1 MIDDLDRAAE
11 LLLTDPMALFDWSV
25 TRVESVDRATI
36 QEVQRRAMGLRFA
49 EHYAGIEILRKL
61 ADRQGVTELVDFD
74 DVVPLLFAHTAFKS
88 YPSSL
93 LTNRRF
99 DLLAKWLDKQTVY
112 DLSNVDLDGCSGLTE
127 FVERIDDQS
136 ELHLLTSSG
145 TTGTMSLI
153 PKSKQMTSYAMA
165 IWHDFMFQEFGTEP
179 TEEQRTATVDIVW
192 PTFAKGTVGVLRTI
206 PELIDAFCGGDRS
219 RFHELYDFGVD
230 SDLLVLAS
238 QLRIAASKGEL
249 DRVEISP
256 ELLAKKAAF
265 EAQLARMPEDMARF
279 LEQTTTE
286 LAGERVFMIGSAQQ
300 LYDMAGAGL
309 ARGAQAVFAPDS
321 IILTGGG
328 MKGAVLP
335 DDWLDAVHRYLG
347 VDRLRKGYGFS
358 EGGTFHWRCELDRY
372 HLMPWVIPFVLDPDT
387 SEPLPR
393 TGVVTGRG
401 AFYDL
406 LSDSH
411 WGGVITGDELTIDWD
426 TPCACGRTSLH
437 IADDIVR
444 YTEKEDVDDDRITCN
459 ATQSFAEEAV
469 DFMADFA
476 L

>member
-25 TRVESVDRATI
+25 TQVERVDRATI
-36 QEVQRRAMGLRFA
+36 EEVQRRAMGLRFA

-61 ADRQGVTELVDFD
+61 ADRQGVTELVEFD
-74 DVVPLLFAHTAFKS
+74 DVAPLLFAHTAFKS

-112 DLSNVDLDGCSGLTE
+112 DLSSVDLDGCSGLTE
-127 FVERIDDQS
+127 FVERIDEQS

-153 PKSKQMTSYAMA
+153 PKSKRMTRYAMA

-256 ELLAKKAAF
+256 ELLAKKEAF
-265 EAQLARMPEDMARF
+265 EAQLTRMPEDMARF

-300 LYDMAGAGL
+300 LYDMASAGL
-309 ARGAQAVFAPDS
+309 ERGAEAVFAPDS

-335 DDWLDAVHRYLG
+335 DGWLDAVHRYLG
-347 VDRLRKGYGFS
+347 VERLRKGYGFS

-393 TGVVTGRG
+393 NGVVTGRG

>member
-1 MIDDLDRAAE
+1 MIDDLDKAAG
-11 LLLTDPMALFDWSV
+11 LLLTDPMGLFDNSV
-25 TRVESVDRATI
+25 NQLESVDRATLR
-36 QEVQRRAMGLRFA
+36 EVQRRAMALRFE

-61 ADRQGVTELVDFD
+61 ADKQGITELVEFD
-74 DVVPLLFAHTAFKS
+74 DVVPLMFAHTAFKS
-88 YPSSL
+88 YPASL
-93 LTNRRF
+93 LTNKRF
-99 DLLAKWLDKQTVY
+99 DMLAKWLDRQTVY
-112 DLSNVDLDGCSGLTE
+112 DLSHVDLDGCSGLGE
-127 FVERIDDQS
+127 FVERIEDQS
-136 ELHLLTSSG
+136 ELNVLTSSG

-153 PKSKQMTSYAMA
+153 PKSKKMTAYGMQT
-165 IWHDFMFQEFGTEP
+165 WHKFMFQNFGTEP
-179 TEEQRTATVDIVW
+179 TEEQDNAVVDVVW
-192 PTFAKGTVGVLRTI
+192 PNFSKGTVGVLRTI
-206 PELIDAFCGGDRS
+206 PQLIDAFCGGDES
-219 RFHELYDFGVD
+219 RFHKLYDFGID

-238 QLRIAASKGEL
+238 QLRIAAAKGEL

-256 ELLAKKAAF
+256 ELLAKKEAF
-265 EAQLARMPEDMARF
+265 EAQLANMPADMARF
-279 LEQTTTE
+279 LEEMTVE
-286 LAGERVFMIGSAQQ
+286 LAGERIFMVGTAQH
-300 LYDMAGAGL
+300 LYDMAISGIE
-309 ARGAQAVFAPDS
+309 RGAERVFAPDS

-335 DDWLDAVHRYLG
+335 DNWLDIVHQFLG

-372 HLMPWVIPFVLDPDT
+372 HIMPWVIPFILDPVT

-426 TPCACGRTSLH
+426 TPCPCGRTSVHLS
-437 IADDIVR
+437 DDIVR
-444 YTEKEDVDDDRITCN
+444 FSEKEGVDDDRITCN

-469 DFMADFA
+469 DFMRGFQA
-476 L
+476 

>member
-11 LLLTDPMALFDWSV
+11 LLLTDPMGLFENSV
-25 TRVESVDRATI
+25 NQLGSADRATLAEI
-36 QEVQRRAMGLRFA
+36 QRRAMALRFA
-49 EHYAGIEILRKL
+49 EHYEGIEILRKL
-61 ADRQGVTELVDFD
+61 ADKQGITQVVDFD
-74 DVVPLLFAHTAFKS
+74 DVVPLMFAHTAFKS
-88 YPSSL
+88 YPASL
-93 LTNRRF
+93 LTKRRF
-99 DLLAKWLDKQTVY
+99 DMLAKWLDKQTVH
-112 DLSNVDLDGCSGLTE
+112 DLSLVDLEGCSGLTE
-127 FVERIDDQS
+127 FVERIDAQS
-136 ELHLLTSSG
+136 ELNVLTSSG

-153 PKSKQMTSYAMA
+153 PKSKKMTVYAMQS
-165 IWHDFMFQEFGTEP
+165 WHKFMFQAFGTEP
-179 TEEQRTATVDIVW
+179 TEEQLDATVDVVW
-192 PTFAKGTVGVLRTI
+192 PNFSKGTVGVLRTI
-206 PELIDAFCGGDRS
+206 PQLIDAFCGGDRS
-219 RFHELYDFGVD
+219 RFHGLYDFGID

-238 QLRIAASKGEL
+238 QLRIAAAKGEL

-256 ELLAKKAAF
+256 DLLAKKEAF
-265 EAQLARMPEDMARF
+265 EAQLAKMPEDMARF
-279 LEQTTTE
+279 VEEMAEQ
-286 LAGERVFMIGSAQQ
+286 LAGQRIFMVGGPQQ
-300 LYDMAGAGL
+300 LHDMASAGL
-309 ARGAQAVFAPDS
+309 ARGAERVFAPDS

-328 MKGAVLP
+328 MKGAELP
-335 DDWLDAVHRYLG
+335 DDWLDIVHQFLG

-358 EGGTFHWRCELDRY
+358 EGGTFHWLCEEGRY
-372 HLMPWVIPFVLDPDT
+372 HVMPWVIPYLLDPVT

-426 TPCACGRTSLH
+426 TPCACGRTSVH

-444 YTEKEDVDDDRITCN
+444 YADKEGADDDRITCN

-469 DFMADFA
+469 DFMKGVQ